1 MRTTTSEGTD
11 VERTP
16 PPLTRKRIEMARAVA
31 AGEVTTLNTVRW
43 FRGGQPAE
51 GQSGRALRELEAAG
65 LIAVTAGATPDTS
78 GATPVTLTEAGRTA
92 LLRER
97 PTGEPATSA
106 EPE

>member
-1 MRTTTSEGTD
+1 MTTTSEGTD

-16 PPLTRKRIEMARAVA
+16 TPLTRKRIEMARAVA

-43 FRGGQPAE
+43 FRGGEPAE

-65 LIAVTAGATPDTS
+65 LIAVAAGATPDTA
-78 GATPVTLTEAGRTA
+78 GATPVTLTEAGVAA

-97 PTGEPATSA
+97 PSADAATSTDT
-106 EPE
+106 E